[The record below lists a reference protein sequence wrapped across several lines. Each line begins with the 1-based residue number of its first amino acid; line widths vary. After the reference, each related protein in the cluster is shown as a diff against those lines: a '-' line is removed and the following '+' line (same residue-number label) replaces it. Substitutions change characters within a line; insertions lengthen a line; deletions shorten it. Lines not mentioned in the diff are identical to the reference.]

1 MSNELW
7 KPPQHGQSEPPQYG
21 QPEPPLRGQAKP
33 PLRWRTQLILFVLTV
48 ASVFWAGTLWEDPAA
63 EPPLLIPGAS
73 FAVPLMAILLAHE
86 FGHYTAARLH
96 GIPASL
102 PYFLPLPFLSPF
114 GTMGAVILVSERT
127 RKRDALLDF
136 GAAGPL
142 AGLVVA
148 IPMMVVGLNLSTFG
162 PLPRTGLVIQ
172 EGQSILYWALKFA
185 VFGPMPA
192 GYDVNLHP
200 TALAAWVGFLVTFLN
215 LLPFSQLDGGHVAYA
230 LLGERQ
236 NRFARYVFFFPLA
249 LLIYNGVTFG
259 IPFLRGDEGVS
270 GQTFVGATLTWL
282 VIFGMLA
289 LLRNRAGL
297 AHPPTDSEPQLGP
310 VRKGVAIL
318 TLSFFVLLFM
328 PSPWIVYLY
337 DTPAE
342 APGVGSSQPQPDLTP

>member
-1 MSNELW
+1 MSDELW
-7 KPPQHGQSEPPQYG
+7 KAPQHVQPKPPLRG
-21 QPEPPLRGQAKP
+21 QPEPPQHGQAKP
-33 PLRWRTQLILFVLTV
+33 PLRWQTQLVLFVLTV
-48 ASVFWAGTLWEDPAA
+48 ASVFWAGAQWEDPTAA
-63 EPPLLIPGAS
+63 PALLIPGAA
-73 FAVPLMAILLAHE
+73 FALPLMAILLAHE

-127 RKRDALLDF
+127 KRRDALLDF

-162 PLPRTGLVIQ
+162 PLPTTGLVIQ
-172 EGQSILYWALKFA
+172 EGQCILYWALKSA
-185 VFGPMPA
+185 VFGPIPA
-192 GYDVNLHP
+192 GHDVLLHP

-236 NRFARYVFFFPLA
+236 NRFARYIFFFPLA
-249 LLIYNGVTFG
+249 LLVYNGVTFG
-259 IPFLRGDEGVS
+259 IPLLFGEQGFTNT
-270 GQTFVGATLTWL
+270 TFVGATLTWL
-282 VIFGMLA
+282 VIFAMLA
-289 LLRNRAGL
+289 ILRNRAGL
-297 AHPPTDSEPQLGP
+297 AHPPTDAEPQLGP
-310 VRKGVAIL
+310 VRKGVAVL

-328 PSPWIVYLY
+328 PSPWVVHVY
-337 DTPAE
+337 DTPAV
-342 APGVGSSQPQPDLTP
+342 APGAGASQPQPDAQR